1 MILQTEGWRGL
12 YKGVAPSLAKAAPSA
27 AVTFVAYDLA
37 VGCLTPLFV
46 AGARQEKEE
55 EEEEK
60 KKKKK
65 RDTIPV
71 RKLA

>member
-46 AGARQEKEE
+46 RQEKEE
-55 EEEEK
+55 EEEKK